1 MGARHDRILQWARCR
16 YLDQSF
22 MVSHVHGLWNGL
34 GKTDTPDR
42 LKQPQLIHEFSQ
54 SQSCPHILCGDFNL
68 RPDTKSIELLGDQWR
83 NLISEFNI
91 TSTRTPLYDKTEPY
105 ADYVFVTPGIEVNA
119 FSVLDA
125 VVSDHAP
132 LYLEFSVSV
141 AAILADEE
149 MSVSNVI

>member
-1 MGARHDRILQWARCR
+1 MSAPQQASQI
-16 YLDQSF
+16 YNLDA
-22 MVSHVHGLWNGL
+22 
-34 GKTDTPDR
+34 
-42 LKQPQLIHEFSQ
+42 
-54 SQSCPHILCGDFNL
+54 
-68 RPDTKSIELLGDQWR
+68 
-83 NLISEFNI
+83 
-91 TSTRTPLYDKTEPY
+91 Y
-105 ADYVFVTPGIEVNA
+105 VTPGIEVNA